1 MLVFCFKSKLKNN
14 TTNNTSTNKVLT
26 KKQLPWLKANIVLK
40 FFLNINNREMSVYFY
55 IQRVFKIR
63 NSEEKKSA

>member
-1 MLVFCFKSKLKNN
+1 MVKSKY
-14 TTNNTSTNKVLT
+14 SFE
-26 KKQLPWLKANIVLK
+26 I
-40 FFLNINNREMSVYFY
+40 FLNINNREMSVYFY

>member
-1 MLVFCFKSKLKNN
+1 MVKSKY
-14 TTNNTSTNKVLT
+14 SFE
-26 KKQLPWLKANIVLK
+26 

-63 NSEEKKSA
+63 NSEEKKTLKAILKKTHDVYIKTTFLFNENKLI

>member
-1 MLVFCFKSKLKNN
+1 VFCFKSKLKNN